1 MPPEKIESQAPQVFQ
16 YPPAHPIP
24 KMSNLIDSEMAIL
37 QKRLNELTAM
47 KVKFAEEI
55 DYEAFLPD
63 ERDYERMQSI
73 HDHYDEMT
81 FHEFISWNI
90 ECIQKQTKEEEAWLN
105 TLCARLSRHRIK
117 TMDLE
122 SCSEF
127 VATGFYFDQHARL
140 IIYNPR

>member
-105 TLCARLSRHRIK
+105 TLCARLSRHRIQ